1 VPTSSP
7 TTVIELVR
15 RSFSTLTPTEKKVAH
30 ALMARYPAAGLTG
43 VSELALESKTST
55 ASVVRLVQ
63 KLGFDGFASFHA
75 ALLSE
80 LSTRE
85 AGPRQRLASAVD
97 PESGI
102 LSGLSTALAHSV
114 ASIADTVPAAEYEA
128 AVALLTNPQHRI
140 TMVGGRVSQA
150 WAEMFATYIARARRD
165 VSVLSR
171 DPGRRTAS
179 LLDLSSKHVLVAFDF
194 RRYDDETV
202 KVVETAHQRHAKVI
216 LVTDLWLSPAAS
228 YADIVLPVPVDV
240 PSPFDTSL
248 TALALVECLT
258 WSIVQQ
264 LGPAGAERMREW
276 DGLALHAQA

>member
-1 VPTSSP
+1 VL
-7 TTVIELVR
+7 ELVR

-30 ALMARYPAAGLTG
+30 ALMARYPAAGLAG
-43 VSELALESKTST
+43 VVELATESKTST

-63 KLGFDGFASFHA
+63 KLGFDSFGSFHS
-75 ALLSE
+75 ALLAE
-80 LSTRE
+80 LTTRE

-114 ASIADTVPAAEYEA
+114 ASIAQTVPAAEYDA
-128 AVALLTNPQHRI
+128 AVALLTNPQYRI

-171 DPGRRTAS
+171 DTGRRTAA

-194 RRYDDETV
+194 RRYDDDTV
-202 KVVETAHQRHAKVI
+202 RVVEEAHQRHAKVI
-216 LVTDLWLSPAAS
+216 LVTDLWLSPGAS

-258 WSIVQQ
+258 WSIVQH
-264 LGPAGAERMREW
+264 LGPLGAERMREW
-276 DGLALHAQA
+276 DTLALRNPA